1 MCIGLFNSGK
11 TDARAFWSSYKWTII
26 LVFDSPSDPSLGQ
39 RFIKKKKNML
49 KNKCKKLIIAVSFKK
64 SWLGFLKLQEKLS
77 FVPLYL
83 KDDTNNTV
91 KRKYALFQF

>member
-39 RFIKKKKNML
+39 RFIKKKKHAQ
-49 KNKCKKLIIAVSFKK
+49 K
-64 SWLGFLKLQEKLS
+64 
-77 FVPLYL
+77 
-83 KDDTNNTV
+83 
-91 KRKYALFQF
+91 

>member
-1 MCIGLFNSGK
+1 
-11 TDARAFWSSYKWTII
+11 
-26 LVFDSPSDPSLGQ
+26 
-39 RFIKKKKNML
+39 ML
-49 KNKCKKLIIAVSFKK
+49 KNKCKKLIITVSFKK

-91 KRKYALFQF
+91 KRKYALIQF